1 MWKFKKYLAFIVSQC
16 TTTVFSVYIRGC
28 NHFNISDPKVNKH
41 LNFSEDLPSC
51 LVAMAP
57 RDPANGIVSRLQ
69 VLEDSNLLYLIFS
82 YLDPA
87 SVKETA
93 LVSRQDIKF

>member
-1 MWKFKKYLAFIVSQC
+1 
-16 TTTVFSVYIRGC
+16 
-28 NHFNISDPKVNKH
+28 
-41 LNFSEDLPSC
+41 
-51 LVAMAP
+51 MAP
-57 RDPANGIVSRLQ
+57 RDPANVIVSRLQ